1 MKDLLKVRN
10 LEKQVKVKGKNRK
23 LLDDLSFDIQEN
35 EFVAIV
41 GVSGAGKTTLL
52 NALSGYDRK
61 VTGHIYLNN
70 QEIFKNRKYY
80 QSKISYVPQKEILH
94 NHLTLEKSLFYS
106 GCLRI
111 PDVDKDSIKKKV
123 AHVIKE
129 LSLEGRE
136 ATMIKKL
143 SGGEK
148 KRASI
153 ASELL
158 TKPDILFLD
167 EPTSGLDSNIEK
179 SIMKTLRN
187 LKDEGR
193 TIVITAHTI
202 SNLYLCDRIIF
213 MSEGGKICFIGS
225 YEESL
230 KYFNVSEF
238 VDIYEKLKDPIEM
251 EYYQKKYKKK
261 PLIKVLDTNVNHK
274 KKLKVRIPMIKE
286 VFLLSRRYLEII
298 SNSRI
303 FCFMLFFQAILMGIC
318 IDIVAKPDWLQIY
331 DKAKILLFAFSCA
344 AMWLGLFNSVQE
356 IVKERDIIKLEFF
369 KNMRLTSYIISK
381 LLVFAGICVI
391 QSFLFLLILSLRVDF
406 PTYGILLDSAFL
418 EYLLCFFLVCFS
430 SSILG
435 MFISSVVKTCEI
447 TLILTPLYMM
457 FQLIFSGVLIRL
469 EGIGDKISNLIIGR
483 YAVESFGITTN
494 LIDVLHHTKLG
505 GVLDTNMTTQIFI
518 NEAKDYYTYTVA
530 HMNHIFFIL
539 GIIMVMFVFLS
550 ILSIHINIKRS
561 SS

>member
-1 MKDLLKVRN
+1 MKYLLKVRN
-10 LEKQVKVKGKNRK
+10 LQKQVKVKGCKKK
-23 LLDDLSFDIQEN
+23 LLDDLSFDIKEH

-61 VTGHIYLNN
+61 TTGSIYLNDY
-70 QEIFKNRKYY
+70 EVAKNRKYY

-94 NHLTLEKSLFYS
+94 NNLTLEKSLFYS

-111 PDVDKDSIKKKV
+111 PKEKQSSIKKKV
-123 AHVIKE
+123 AHVIKA
-129 LSLEGRE
+129 LNLEGKE
-136 ATMIKKL
+136 NTMIKRL

-187 LKDEGR
+187 LADEGR
-193 TIVITAHTI
+193 TVVITAHTI

-230 KYFNVSEF
+230 QYFNVLEF
-238 VDIYEKLKDPIEM
+238 VDIYEKLRDPIEA
-251 EYYQKKYKKK
+251 EHYQHKYRKKSLMKIQDTDVHQKN
-261 PLIKVLDTNVNHK
+261 KV
-274 KKLKVRIPMIKE
+274 KVRIPMIKE
-286 VFLLSRRYLEII
+286 IFLLSKRYLEII
-298 SNSRI
+298 SNSHI
-303 FCFMLFFQAILMGIC
+303 FCFMLFFQAVLMGIS
-318 IDIVAKPDWLQIY
+318 IDIVAKSDWLQIY

-369 KNMRLTSYIISK
+369 KNMRLSSYIISK
-381 LLVFAGICVI
+381 LIIFACICLI
-391 QSFLFLLILSLRVDF
+391 QSFLFLLIISLKVDF

-430 SSILG
+430 SSMLG
-435 MFISSVVKTCEI
+435 MFISSIVKTCEI

-457 FQLIFSGVLIRL
+457 FQLIFSGVLLQL
-469 EGIGDKISNLIIGR
+469 EGIGNKISNFMIGR

-494 LIDVLHHTKLG
+494 LIDVLHNTKLG
-505 GVLDTNMTTQIFI
+505 GVLDTNTTTQIFL
-518 NEAKDYYTYTVA
+518 NEATDYYTYTVS
-530 HMNHIFFIL
+530 HMGHIFFVL
-539 GIIMVMFVFLS
+539 GMVIIIFVALS

-561 SS
+561 N